1 MHLSELKAKHVS
13 ELVDLANAMEIDGAN
28 RLRKH
33 DLIFTM
39 LKMHAKKGEGKPA
52 AADKWCCPS
61 A

>member
-1 MHLSELKAKHVS
+1 MHLSDLKAKHVS

-39 LKMHAKKGEGKPA
+39 LKAHAKK
-52 AADKWCCPS
+52 
-61 A
+61 